1 MLASVV
7 VVMRQKSD
15 QGSCA
20 MTMLNAS
27 SDQMLFAPKYAK
39 RRTAANPIINHSTI
53 GATEPSDLKSDQ
65 GSCAMTMLNAS
76 SDQMLFAPK
85 YAKRRTAANPIINH
99 STIGATEP

>member
-53 GATEPSDLKSDQ
+53 GATEPSPEKLVDAADSTRSRHRARKH
-65 GSCAMTMLNAS
+65 GSASFIKVGSSSAEMLS
-76 SDQMLFAPK
+76 
-85 YAKRRTAANPIINH
+85 
-99 STIGATEP
+99 GV